1 MTRTYV
7 VTGSATGIGKAAALK
22 LREDGH
28 RVIGVDLAGADI
40 NVDLTSAE
48 GRAELIAQATELSGG
63 IVDGALAIADR
74 MRPASET
81 VSVNHFGAVATLE
94 GLRPLL
100 ALSDA
105 PRAAVVATLVALE
118 EVDAQLL
125 DLIETG
131 DEEAALAYADELA
144 SAVTP
149 LGWSVLFT
157 TSKQSVARWAR
168 RAATLPEWGGEGIAL
183 NVVAPGRAFMS
194 MTAGA
199 LETSE
204 SRAALGREEAVPD
217 GQLTGD
223 PSHVANLLAWLTSE
237 DNGYVTGQVI
247 YADGGA
253 ESTRRPALI

>member
-7 VTGSATGIGKAAALK
+7 VTGSATGIGRATALK

-28 RVIGVDLAGADI
+28 RVIGVDLFGADI
-40 NVDLTSAE
+40 NVDLTNAE
-48 GRAELIAQATELSGG
+48 GRDELVAQATELSGG
-63 IVDGALAIADR
+63 IIDGALAIADR
-74 MRPASET
+74 MRPSSET

-100 ALSDA
+100 SLSDA

-118 EVDAQLL
+118 EVDSQLL
-125 DLIETG
+125 QLIEAG
-131 DEEAALAYADELA
+131 DEAAALAYADQLV
-144 SAVTP
+144 SDVTP
-149 LGWSVLFT
+149 LGSSVLFT

-168 RAATLPEWGGEGIAL
+168 QAATRPEWVGEGIAL
-183 NVVAPGRAFMS
+183 NVVAPGRAFTS

-199 LETSE
+199 LETDE
-204 SRAALGREEAVPD
+204 GRAAHGRDEAVRA
-217 GQLTGD
+217 GELTGD
-223 PSHVANLLAWLTSE
+223 ASHVANLLAWLTSE

-253 ESTRRPALI
+253 ESTRRPALV